1 MQITDSLFMVVVRV
15 GGGRGVGRGGT
26 SFIVERWV
34 QVVYNTLRH

>member
-15 GGGRGVGRGGT
+15 GGRGVGRGGT

>member
-1 MQITDSLFMVVVRV
+1 MQITDSLFMVVERL
-15 GGGRGVGRGGT
+15 GGDRGVGRGGT